1 MERFLIKVFLEVRK
15 GIKKKPKQKYLS
27 RRVARC
33 FVRQY
38 TKTWGKYIK
47 LPRNCEM
54 TVKYT
59 YIRAIKYTKIYVSQ
73 MAIIYTN
80 IFHSKA
86 LQNLHILVF
95 LV

>member
-1 MERFLIKVFLEVRK
+1 
-15 GIKKKPKQKYLS
+15 
-27 RRVARC
+27 
-33 FVRQY
+33 
-38 TKTWGKYIK
+38 
-47 LPRNCEM
+47 M

-59 YIRAIKYTKIYVSQ
+59 YMRAIKYTKIYVSQ

-86 LQNLHILVF
+86 IQNLHILVF